1 MQPQAAVVVRITN
14 HLDFVVSHHVI
25 IMVNNSGTA
34 KNLQYGVCMTTVHH
48 YYDDRRT
55 PML

>member
-25 IMVNNSGTA
+25 IMVNNLGTA